1 MSLAEVFKEIESRT
15 LFISGAT
22 GLIGSTLIRTI
33 SKNAPSAKIIAF
45 VRDEV
50 KAKQIFQDID
60 CSNISFF
67 KGDVRSPIC
76 IEAPIDYI
84 IHAASETSSKAFID
98 TPVQVIE
105 IAIAGTKNM
114 LELACQ
120 KNVKGFVYLSSMEI
134 YGTPHNDDKI
144 FETHGTDL
152 DTMNVRTSYPESKRL
167 CESLCTAYASE
178 RNVPTKVVR
187 LTQTFGPGVQYNDGR
202 IFAELSRCAIEGRDI
217 VLRTKGE
224 TKRSYLYTLDAA
236 TAILTVLTKGKPGEA
251 YNAAN
256 EDSYCSIYEMAQ
268 LVAQEIAQNRIQVK
282 IEESDI
288 SRFGYAQ
295 TLHMNLDT
303 SKLNNLGWQA
313 TTDLKSMF
321 EKTIQSMHP

>member
-1 MSLAEVFKEIESRT
+1 MAVRLFGRSR
-15 LFISGAT
+15 
-22 GLIGSTLIRTI
+22 
-33 SKNAPSAKIIAF
+33 KNAPSAKIIAL
-45 VRDEV
+45 VRDEA
-50 KAKQIFQDID
+50 KAKRIFQDID

-67 KGDVRSPIC
+67 KGDVRSPIS

-84 IHAASETSSKAFID
+84 IHAASETSSKAFINA
-98 TPVQVIE
+98 PVQVIE
-105 IAIAGTKNM
+105 IAITGTKNM
-114 LELACQ
+114 LELAHQ
-120 KNVKGFVYLSSMEI
+120 KNVKGFVYLSSMEV
-134 YGTPHNDDKI
+134 YGTPHDDDKI

-178 RNVPTKVVR
+178 RNVPAKVVR

-217 VLRTKGE
+217 VLHTKGE

-236 TAILTVLTKGKPGEA
+236 TAILTVLTKGKSGEA
-251 YNAAN
+251 YNTAN
-256 EDSYCSIYEMAQ
+256 EDSYCSIYEMAK

-288 SRFGYAQ
+288 SKFGYAQ

-303 SKLNNLGWQA
+303 SKLKNLGWQA

-321 EKTIQSMHP
+321 EKTIRSMHP